1 MVYVY
6 TKGNGCT
13 GSVKGNSQKVC
24 ISLVNKGKLV
34 RSQSTK
40 TPSEFW
46 RKKYRGCMSNEMDR
60 KGPSVRK

>member
-24 ISLVNKGKLV
+24 YSLVNKGKLV
-34 RSQSTK
+34 GSQSTK
-40 TPSEFW
+40 TPSQFC
-46 RKKYRGCMSNEMDR
+46 KKKDRGCMSNEMDR
-60 KGPSVRK
+60 KGPRLRK